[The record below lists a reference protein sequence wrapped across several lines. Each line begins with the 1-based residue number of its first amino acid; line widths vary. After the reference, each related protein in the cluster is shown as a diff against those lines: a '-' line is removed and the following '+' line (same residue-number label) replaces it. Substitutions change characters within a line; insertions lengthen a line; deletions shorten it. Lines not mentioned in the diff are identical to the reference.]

1 MPVHAGEGLGQQQSL
16 RGSVAMFNALSILIL
31 EDWATHVN
39 LSITLRAASSSHDC
53 FATGLPSHNSFGREI
68 SQIMA
73 SFATEDESVADLFI
87 QPNFWKSSTLLDSP
101 APIAKDFFDLSD
113 TSE

>member
-1 MPVHAGEGLGQQQSL
+1 
-16 RGSVAMFNALSILIL
+16 
-31 EDWATHVN
+31 
-39 LSITLRAASSSHDC
+39 
-53 FATGLPSHNSFGREI
+53 
-68 SQIMA
+68 MA

-113 TSE
+113 TSEYLNSSCVRTRILNSP